1 MQRTRFCLAGGFR
14 DMYVQKSNKMFYALL
29 IAITVQSIGLLI
41 LKNLNIIEVP
51 AETFPVIGT
60 ILGSFVFGIGIV
72 LAGGCATGTW
82 YRAGE
87 GLIGSWVA
95 LIFYALTSAVTKTGV
110 LLPIMNQINKPTQ
123 VSTSIKQKYSGI
135 RHYLFEKRYHPF
147 VAGIAIGFIALLAWP
162 MSESTGRMGG
172 LGITTPS
179 ANLVNYLIS
188 GDLKFIDWGVLLVL
202 GIFIGSYIAAKGSKE
217 FRWRLPDIKTIR
229 NSALGGIFMGF
240 GASVA
245 GGCSIGN
252 GLVETATMS
261 WQGWIA
267 LASMIIGVWFMSYF
281 IFVKPMKKLQQV
293 SQS

>member
-1 MQRTRFCLAGGFR
+1 
-14 DMYVQKSNKMFYALL
+14 
-29 IAITVQSIGLLI
+29 
-41 LKNLNIIEVP
+41 
-51 AETFPVIGT
+51 
-60 ILGSFVFGIGIV
+60 
-72 LAGGCATGTW
+72 
-82 YRAGE
+82 
-87 GLIGSWVA
+87 
-95 LIFYALTSAVTKTGV
+95 
-110 LLPIMNQINKPTQ
+110 
-123 VSTSIKQKYSGI
+123 
-135 RHYLFEKRYHPF
+135 
-147 VAGIAIGFIALLAWP
+147 

-281 IFVKPMKKLQQV
+281 IFVKPMKSYNKYLKAKIGY
-293 SQS
+293 

>member
-1 MQRTRFCLAGGFR
+1 MCF
-14 DMYVQKSNKMFYALL
+14 
-29 IAITVQSIGLLI
+29 
-41 LKNLNIIEVP
+41 
-51 AETFPVIGT
+51 
-60 ILGSFVFGIGIV
+60 
-72 LAGGCATGTW
+72 
-82 YRAGE
+82 
-87 GLIGSWVA
+87 
-95 LIFYALTSAVTKTGV
+95 
-110 LLPIMNQINKPTQ
+110 
-123 VSTSIKQKYSGI
+123 
-135 RHYLFEKRYHPF
+135 
-147 VAGIAIGFIALLAWP
+147 
-162 MSESTGRMGG
+162 
-172 LGITTPS
+172 
-179 ANLVNYLIS
+179 
-188 GDLKFIDWGVLLVL
+188 LVL